1 MQVTVTERDIQKAR
15 LLRKK
20 KTRHARTTDGHVC
33 PIALAV
39 RRIVGADAYVYVGPT
54 YILVGADEL
63 EMPPVATSSVRA
75 FDAGRSLGPFA
86 FNLRR
91 P

>member
-1 MQVTVTERDIQKAR
+1 MIIQVTERDIQKAR

-20 KTRHARTTDGHVC
+20 KTRHARKTDGHVC
-33 PIALAV
+33 PVALAV
-39 RRIVGADAYVYVGPT
+39 RRIVGDDAYVYVGPT
-54 YILVGADEL
+54 YVMVGATEMEL
-63 EMPPVATSSVRA
+63 PPVATSSTRA
-75 FDAGRSLGPFA
+75 FDAGRSLGPFT